1 MKLTFYDL
9 FETKFIFDVGQRR
22 YRVEPEAQ
30 EHADRVLEKNAKKVC
45 RDAFSNARLQVVN
58 AYMKRRGHSINNFR
72 QYSDVYLTVDQYM
85 EVKI

>member
-1 MKLTFYDL
+1 MQWHKECGRDNDDL
-9 FETKFIFDVGQRR
+9 IVHPLDGDAWK
-22 YRVEPEAQ
+22 VE

-58 AYMKRRGHSINNFR
+58 AYMKRREHSINNFQ
-72 QYSDVYLTVDQYM
+72 QYLDVYLTVDQCM

>member
-1 MKLTFYDL
+1 
-9 FETKFIFDVGQRR
+9 
-22 YRVEPEAQ
+22 VEPKTQ
-30 EHADRVLEKNAKKVC
+30 EHAGRVLKKNVKKVC